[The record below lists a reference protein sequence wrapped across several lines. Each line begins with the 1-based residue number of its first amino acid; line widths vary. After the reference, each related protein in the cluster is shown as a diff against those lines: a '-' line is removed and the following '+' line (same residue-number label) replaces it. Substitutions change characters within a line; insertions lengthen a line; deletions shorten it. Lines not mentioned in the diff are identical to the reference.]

1 LRRARQGSHRL
12 GLASP
17 SPRAAR
23 GPSSSDG
30 TAAGGRGAV
39 ALRPSAGG
47 GTGPAGGGPGPP
59 PAPGGR
65 WSAASSESKLDVVKR
80 SAALI
85 VLAFALAGCG
95 SSKSS
100 DEQPGSTEPT
110 SPPSMATT
118 SPSVD
123 CRLTGATRSPQ
134 VSASSQ
140 IPEQT
145 MYLTDVSITSVNCA
159 RSVVFDLK
167 PRAQGPGYRVSYE
180 PAETAKV
187 EDASGNPV
195 EIAGDAFLVVKM
207 MPAMT
212 AKIDGDQVTRTYTGP
227 NRLPGTDPI
236 PEVVKT
242 GR

>member
-1 LRRARQGSHRL
+1 
-12 GLASP
+12 
-17 SPRAAR
+17 
-23 GPSSSDG
+23 
-30 TAAGGRGAV
+30 
-39 ALRPSAGG
+39 
-47 GTGPAGGGPGPP
+47 
-59 PAPGGR
+59 
-65 WSAASSESKLDVVKR
+65 VKR

-236 PEVVKT
+236 TEVVKT
-242 GR
+242 GDFESVVTWVIGLDRERPFLARASDGKLFVDIESS